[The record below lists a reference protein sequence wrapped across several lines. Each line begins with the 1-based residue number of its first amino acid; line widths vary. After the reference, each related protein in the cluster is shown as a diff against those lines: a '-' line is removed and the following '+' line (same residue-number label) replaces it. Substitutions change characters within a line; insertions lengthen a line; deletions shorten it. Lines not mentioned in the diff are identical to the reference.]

1 MEGTIYLKR
10 DRKNKPDTSDSTDQF
25 DGVAGGNNQTYVS
38 KEPEEVVS
46 GDIVDSANGA
56 WVPGFMKSE
65 DVLQHEA
72 EVLSKNLSGDVI
84 DDGVKDEEHENF
96 DDLYLAVGDG
106 KKDTDMSESFTKYLE
121 KFRKASIEEN
131 KKASNPVFVD
141 EIASGVAKLYEGVR
155 RIIDWKEEHLMRR
168 AVIERILKRIFV
180 SKVYGFKIA
189 PEVKPEELAEPFVME
204 LIRSGYFPNGK
215 IDRSR
220 IFDVQK
226 LLEKYLRILNNIP
239 LEEVDDASGT
249 KKERRAKAK
258 KRLGFHTWI
267 IETAAC
273 EIEEILDP
281 ALREYALMDF
291 MTDCL
296 MDRICIVPGNEI
308 SEEDKFIQVY
318 IAVHRTLYNLDRPLI
333 EFGLL
338 KLKYPDFIGHTKDF
352 SQEMLKIY
360 EEIGSYF
367 EHPKRAEFYSVAD
380 KYDAPYLL
388 IGDAMN
394 KLEHDISEIDSK
406 VENKDIFLS
415 AVKQSYEERLKTLK
429 KRLSKIAIF
438 STLSILVAGLAS
450 LLIFEIPIAKMV
462 RGYFSIWAIVAD
474 LAIPTALMFIL
485 VWMIKPP
492 SNNNLDAVIEEV
504 SKIVYKVK
512 ELDVYEIRL
521 HKKVRKI
528 LRAIFFTIYVLGG
541 LVSLYGIYWIFK
553 IANVPW
559 TSLYI
564 NTVNVAMIVAS
575 AMAIRQKSKELTI
588 IEKPNILEFFLDF
601 FSIPLSKIGT
611 WFSDKWREYNFVSVF
626 FTALVDFP
634 FSSFVASIESWRNF
648 IKEKK
653 TGV

>member
-10 DRKNKPDTSDSTDQF
+10 DKKNQPDTSDSVAQSGGVTD
-25 DGVAGGNNQTYVS
+25 GKNQINI
-38 KEPEEVVS
+38 PEESEDAVSREVVEPVE
-46 GDIVDSANGA
+46 DT

-65 DVLQHEA
+65 EDLQNEA
-72 EVLSKNLSGDVI
+72 KAISQDSDSNSKVDNV
-84 DDGVKDEEHENF
+84 DEEENL
-96 DDLYLAVGDG
+96 DDLYLVVDNS
-106 KKDTDMSESFTKYLE
+106 KKDTDMSEPFIKYLE
-121 KFRKASIEEN
+121 KFKEASVEEN

-141 EIASGVAKLYEGVR
+141 EIASGIAKLYESVR

-168 AVIERILKRIFV
+168 AVIERILKRTFV

-215 IDRSR
+215 IDRSK
-220 IFDVQK
+220 IFEIQK
-226 LLEKYLRILNNIP
+226 LLEKYLHILNNIP
-239 LEEVDDASGT
+239 LEEIDDGSGT
-249 KKERRAKAK
+249 KKERKARAK

-273 EIEEILDP
+273 EAEEVLDP

-291 MTDCL
+291 MTNCL

-308 SEEDKFIQVY
+308 SDEDKFIQVY

-333 EFGLL
+333 EYRLL
-338 KLKYPDFIGHTKDF
+338 KLKYPDFIGYSKDF

-360 EEIGSYF
+360 EEIGNYF
-367 EHPKRAEFYSVAD
+367 EHPKRAEFYGVAD

-388 IGDAMN
+388 VGDAMN
-394 KLEHDISEIDSK
+394 RLEHDISDINPK
-406 VENKDIFLS
+406 VEDKNIFLS
-415 AVKQSYEERLKTLK
+415 AVRQSYEERLKTLK

-462 RGYFSIWAIVAD
+462 RGYFSVWAIVAD

-521 HKKVRKI
+521 HKKVRRI
-528 LRAIFFTIYVLGG
+528 LRAIFFIVYILGG

-564 NTVNVAMIVAS
+564 NTINVAMIVAS

-588 IEKPNILEFFLDF
+588 VEKPNILEFLLDF
-601 FSIPLSKIGT
+601 FSIPLAKIGT

-626 FTALVDFP
+626 FTALIDFP

-653 TGV
+653 TGIS

>member
-588 IEKPNILEFFLDF
+588 L
-601 FSIPLSKIGT
+601 
-611 WFSDKWREYNFVSVF
+611 
-626 FTALVDFP
+626 
-634 FSSFVASIESWRNF
+634 
-648 IKEKK
+648 
-653 TGV
+653 